1 MVKTNTTPQQF
12 IAEATNKADDLS
24 LKLLRITQ
32 IVKLA
37 AFASESRRALE
48 SIERTA
54 EHWPDMRKAIIDGC
68 EGSATWTVLDD
79 VCGSV
84 LDYIAEELQE
94 LNGEFTETVHGLA
107 RAKKNGGEA

>member
-1 MVKTNTTPQQF
+1 MVKTDTTTQKL
-12 IAEATNKADDLS
+12 ITEATNKADDLS
-24 LKLLRITQ
+24 LKLLRITK

-68 EGSATWTVLDD
+68 EGSATWTMLDD

-84 LDYIAEELQE
+84 LDSVAEELQE
-94 LNGEFTETVHGLA
+94 LNAEFTKTVHGLA
-107 RAKKNGGEA
+107 RAKTGGTA

>member
-1 MVKTNTTPQQF
+1 MSAATAMQKCIT
-12 IAEATNKADDLS
+12 EATNKADDLS

-37 AFASESRRALE
+37 AFASEARRVLE
-48 SIERTA
+48 SIDRTA
-54 EHWPDMRKAIIDGC
+54 THSPDFRKTIEDGC
-68 EGSATWTVLDD
+68 EGSQTWAVLDD

-84 LDYIAEELQE
+84 LGCVADELEE

-107 RAKKNGGEA
+107 RVKKNGGAA